1 MTRLN
6 NPNFPEQLLIKHAAI
21 EIEAY
26 FLMKGEKKK
35 AKLSGSKGG
44 KEHRGPGQIDEYNFF
59 LAQDE
64 EAIEEAV
71 PEEKAKKRK

>member
-1 MTRLN
+1 M
-6 NPNFPEQLLIKHAAI
+6 Q
-21 EIEAY
+21 
-26 FLMKGEKKK
+26 GEKKK
-35 AKLSGSKGG
+35 AKLSGGKGG
-44 KEHRGPGQIDEYNFF
+44 KEQRGPGQIDEYNFF